1 MSFLL
6 VSLLIIF
13 LNDFEHCND
22 PGARGLIFQLFGK
35 ECEIRNLNSIE
46 DRNTKLLQFNG
57 MYGKMT
63 KFRILS
69 EEDLDMIDLVISVPK
84 WPV

>member
-1 MSFLL
+1 MGLSM
-6 VSLLIIF
+6 
-13 LNDFEHCND
+13 DCN
-22 PGARGLIFQLFGK
+22 
-35 ECEIRNLNSIE
+35 
-46 DRNTKLLQFNG
+46 
-57 MYGKMT
+57 GKMT